1 MPALSPLKTLA
12 LSVLCVVVALFVLG
26 MVSGAG
32 GWVAPWVGLGRGEGR
47 LAWDLGW
54 TILGGFAACAFASR
68 YAPTWPWLHGGIVW
82 AMIVG
87 ASAFAAWDLGNDFPF
102 WFVAGLLASLPV
114 QGLGIWFGAKFR
126 PKR

>member
-1 MPALSPLKTLA
+1 MSALSPLKTLA

-32 GWVAPWVGLGRGEGR
+32 GWVAPWVGVGQGPGR
-47 LAWDLGW
+47 LGWDLGW
-54 TILGGFAACAFASR
+54 TIVGGFAACAFASR

-102 WFVAGLLASLPV
+102 WFVAVLLGSLPV

-126 PKR
+126 PKH